1 MSLPC
6 TFFGNAA
13 MSNTT
18 LWKWG
23 EPRVDVSSD
32 WRKSADAAGRKW
44 GSPLFAT
51 SNSLTELFRSVSRAE
66 TDKPNASP
74 KEPSDKNV
82 LNGSHSNC

>member
-1 MSLPC
+1 MSRPC

-32 WRKSADAAGRKW
+32 WRKSANAAARKW
-44 GSPLFAT
+44 GEPLFDA
-51 SNSLTELFRSVSRAE
+51 SNNLTAFLSVSGAG